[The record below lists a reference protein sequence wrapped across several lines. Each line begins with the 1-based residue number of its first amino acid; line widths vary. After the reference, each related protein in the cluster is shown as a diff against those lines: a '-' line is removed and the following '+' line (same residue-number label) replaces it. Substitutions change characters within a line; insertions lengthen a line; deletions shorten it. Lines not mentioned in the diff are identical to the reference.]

1 MSNLIVIKISDIDP
15 QTDLKTTDTV
25 QQKNKLKICFN
36 QVYNN
41 FIEKE
46 LSSNQWLSGETIN
59 LAQVLLHKKF
69 PLTNGFE
76 DTTLGN
82 LRQFSVQKNNFIQ
95 IIHDHNHWVTIY
107 SDSVAEK
114 SFLYLCNSL

>member
-25 QQKNKLKICFN
+25 QQKNKIKIRLN

-41 FIEKE
+41 FIEKK

-59 LAQVLLHKKF
+59 LTQVLLHKKF
-69 PLTNGFE
+69 SVTDALEN
-76 DTTLGN
+76 TTLDN
-82 LRQFSVQKNNFIQ
+82 LRQFSVQKIFLFKLFMI
-95 IIHDHNHWVTIY
+95 TITG
-107 SDSVAEK
+107 
-114 SFLYLCNSL
+114 